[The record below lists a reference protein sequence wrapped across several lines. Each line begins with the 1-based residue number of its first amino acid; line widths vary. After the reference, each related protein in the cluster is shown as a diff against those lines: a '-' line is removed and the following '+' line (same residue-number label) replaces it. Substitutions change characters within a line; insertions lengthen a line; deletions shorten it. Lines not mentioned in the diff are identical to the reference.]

1 MNGNELADLIQ
12 QRWSILNHL
21 LEISRP
27 QMDAILQGQMSDLMR
42 LLSDK
47 QQPLNQLIEIAEQL
61 SNAHEDIAEER
72 SWASEDARRRC
83 RVRQEECE
91 KMNLELLA
99 IEAECEAKLSQN
111 REEIRGRLARVDA
124 GWQAVTSYSDNS
136 LKATSGGTLDLS
148 SD

>member
-12 QRWSILNHL
+12 QKWSILNHL
-21 LEISRP
+21 LQISRL
-27 QMDAILQGQMSDLMR
+27 QMDAILHGQMSDLMR

-47 QQPLNQLIEIAEQL
+47 QPPLNQLVEITGRL
-61 SNAHEDIAEER
+61 GKAHEDIAEER
-72 SWASEDARRRC
+72 PWASEHARHRC
-83 RVRQEECE
+83 REQQEECE

-111 REEIRGRLARVDA
+111 REEVRERLARVDA
-124 GWQAVTSYSDNS
+124 GWQAVTGYTDNT
-136 LKATSGGTLDLS
+136 LNATSGGTLDLS

>member
-21 LEISRP
+21 LEISRL

-61 SNAHEDIAEER
+61 GNAHEDVAKER
-72 SWASEDARRRC
+72 FWTSEDARQRC

-124 GWQAVTSYSDNS
+124 GWQAVTGYSDNS

>member
-12 QRWSILNHL
+12 QRWSILNQL
-21 LEISRP
+21 LDISRQ
-27 QMDAILQGQMSDLMR
+27 QMDAISQGQMSDLMR

-47 QQPLNQLIEIAEQL
+47 QQPLNQLIEIADQL
-61 SNAHEDIAEER
+61 GRANDDIAEER
-72 SWASEDARRRC
+72 SWASEDARQGC
-83 RVRQEECE
+83 RVQQEECE

-111 REEIRGRLARVDA
+111 REEIRDRLARVDA

-136 LKATSGGTLDLS
+136 RKETSGGTLDLS